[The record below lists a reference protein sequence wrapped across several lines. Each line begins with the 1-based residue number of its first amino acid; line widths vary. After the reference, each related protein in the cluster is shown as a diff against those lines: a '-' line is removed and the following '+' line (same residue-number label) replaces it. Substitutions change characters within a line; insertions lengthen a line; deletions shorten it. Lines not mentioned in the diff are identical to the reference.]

1 METKYT
7 IKKILSREI
16 FDSRGNPTIET
27 IITTANGVS
36 AHSSVPSGAS
46 TGSHE
51 AIELRDGGNR
61 FSGLGIFGA
70 IKNINEIIAPIIIGK
85 DVRSQNEIDQIM
97 LKLDG
102 TENKSRL
109 GANAILSVS
118 LAVARLAAKIEEK
131 ELYEYL
137 NSISNLNKSIAM
149 PKLYVNLINGG
160 KHTKSKLA
168 FQEYM
173 AVFENSEQDEIFEN
187 IFKVQKELREQ
198 ISGGLGDEG
207 GFIMNTENIEA
218 PLLIL
223 KNTLIKLDLQD
234 KVKLAMDVAA
244 SSFYKDNKYLLQEKE
259 IDSKE
264 LLEVYKN
271 LVNTYDI
278 LSIEDPFEEN
288 DFISFSNI
296 TKELKDT
303 LIIGD
308 DLTVTN
314 KNLLAKA
321 IENKSITG
329 IIIKPNQIGTLTEV
343 FETVKLAQENN
354 IKCIVS
360 HRSGETND
368 DFIADLAVG
377 IGAYGI
383 KLGAMQRGE
392 RIAKYNRLKEI
403 NSNLQNSLKHNFLKG
418 FRG

>member
-1 METKYT
+1 METKYI
-7 IKKILSREI
+7 IKEIKAQEI

-27 IITTANGVS
+27 KITTMDGLNAY
-36 AHSSVPSGAS
+36 SSVPSGAS
-46 TGSHE
+46 TGLNE
-51 AIELRDGGNR
+51 AIELRDGDDR
-61 FSGLGIFGA
+61 FNGLGVLNA
-70 IKNINEIIAPIIIGK
+70 VKNVNKIIAPSIIGK
-85 DVRSQNEIDQIM
+85 DIRKQKEIDEIM
-97 LKLDG
+97 IKLDG
-102 TENKSRL
+102 TINKSKL

-118 LAVARLAAKIEEK
+118 LAVARLTAKVKNK

-137 NSISNLNKSIAM
+137 HSISNTKNNPAI

-160 KHTKSKLA
+160 KHSKSKLA
-168 FQEYM
+168 LQEYM
-173 AVFENSEQDEIFEN
+173 VVIESSDKNKIFEN
-187 IFKVQKELREQ
+187 IFKIQRELREQ
-198 ISGGLGDEG
+198 VSGGLGDEG
-207 GFIMNTENIEA
+207 GFIMDTEDIEM
-218 PLLIL
+218 PLVIL
-223 KNTLIKLDLQD
+223 KNTLTKLGLQNKIKI
-234 KVKLAMDVAA
+234 AIDVAA
-244 SSFYKDNKYLLQEKE
+244 SSFYKDNKYSLQEKE
-259 IDSKE
+259 IGSEE
-264 LLEVYKN
+264 LLGVYKN
-271 LVNTYDI
+271 LVNNYDI

-296 TKELKDT
+296 TKDLENT
-303 LIIGD
+303 IIIGD

-314 KNLLAKA
+314 KDLLAKA

-343 FETVKLAQENN
+343 FETIKRAEENN

-403 NSNLQNSLKHNFLKG
+403 NSKLS
-418 FRG
+418 

>member
-109 GANAILSVS
+109 GTNAILSIS
-118 LAVARLAAKIEEK
+118 LTVARLAAKIEEK

-392 RIAKYNRLKEI
+392 RIAKYNRLEEI
-403 NSNLQNSLKHNFLKG
+403 SLKLQNFS
-418 FRG
+418 

>member
-1 METKYT
+1 METKYI
-7 IKKILSREI
+7 IKSIRAREI

-27 IITTANGVS
+27 VVYAGDLN
-36 AHSSVPSGAS
+36 ALASVPSGAS
-46 TGSHE
+46 VGFSE
-51 AIELRDGGNR
+51 AIELRDGDNR
-61 FSGLGIFGA
+61 FSGLGVLNA
-70 IKNINEIIAPIIIGK
+70 VKNVNEIIAPLIIGEDIRNQRK
-85 DVRSQNEIDQIM
+85 IDEIMI
-97 LKLDG
+97 KKDG
-102 TENKSRL
+102 TINKSVL

-118 LAVARLAAKIEEK
+118 LAVARLSAKIEKK

-137 NSISNLNKSIAM
+137 NSISNLNKSPSM

-160 KHTKSKLA
+160 KHTKSSLA

-173 AVFENSEQDEIFEN
+173 IVFDNFYKDEIFEN
-187 IFKVQKELREQ
+187 IFRVQKKLKEQ

-207 GFIMNTENIEA
+207 GFIIDDEDIEKPLQILNNITEKLN
-218 PLLIL
+218 L
-223 KNTLIKLDLQD
+223 KD
-234 KVKLAMDVAA
+234 KVKFAIDVAS
-244 SSFYKDNKYLLQEKE
+244 SSFYKNGKYILQGKE
-259 IDSKE
+259 NGSEQLFEI
-264 LLEVYKN
+264 YKN
-271 LVNTYDI
+271 LIKKYNI

-288 DFISFSNI
+288 DFISFSNM

-308 DLTVTN
+308 DLTTTN
-314 KNLLAKA
+314 KTLLNKA

-343 FETVKLAQENN
+343 FETIKLAEENN

-403 NSNLQNSLKHNFLKG
+403 GSKL
-418 FRG
+418 